1 MAELDGVALALWGR
15 RKTIVFLAVFYLF
28 VQFCEEEEEKLVYL
42 IVRRWIKNVAETRAY
57 GAALLP
63 GCQTVTDISRGAEQT
78 VSVTACDL
86 TTR

>member
-1 MAELDGVALALWGR
+1 MGKKKNNR
-15 RKTIVFLAVFYLF
+15 FLAVFYLF
-28 VQFCEEEEEKLVYL
+28 VQFCEEEEEEEKLVYL
-42 IVRRWIKNVAETRAY
+42 ILRRCIKNVAETRAY

>member
-1 MAELDGVALALWGR
+1 M
-15 RKTIVFLAVFYLF
+15 
-28 VQFCEEEEEKLVYL
+28 
-42 IVRRWIKNVAETRAY
+42 KNVAEARVND
-57 GAALLP
+57 AALLS